1 MTTHRSK
8 IWEWLTSLKLAIVLA
23 SLATLVIMV
32 GSLIM
37 HYHPRLFG
45 DLDAVTLG
53 AFYPAAARQAP
64 LLTLWMPVAA
74 LLIIA
79 FAINT
84 LCCFLDWLPRL
95 RSRWRKTGE
104 YLIHLGFCLLVV
116 AFFWGQFSGYRT
128 AGNLLAVG
136 ETLNLPQHPGL
147 SLRLDDFRPIFD
159 ESGRRPLDMVNEL
172 TLLRNGKEMFRQQ
185 VRTNHPLNHQ
195 GLIVLASSFQQE
207 ADGFSFHAPGFG
219 RVDLQEDTRLIL
231 PGGATLAVLDF
242 LPTAHRLGE
251 RVVAMGPD
259 LNNPAL
265 HLQLMASDGQLR
277 WQGWYFLRQGPPA
290 ALIEQGL
297 SLRPLQPIVRTSSV
311 LTINYDPGA
320 SMALAGGV
328 LMGTGVLI
336 AIFSYYAKR
345 RRQDRPHVV

>member
-1 MTTHRSK
+1 MATQGNK
-8 IWEWLTSLKLAIVLA
+8 IWYWLTSLKLAIVLA
-23 SLATLVIMV
+23 SLATLVIMI
-32 GSLIM
+32 GSLVM

-53 AFYPAAARQAP
+53 TFYPAAARQAP

-79 FAINT
+79 FAVNT

-116 AFFWGQFSGYRT
+116 AFFWGQLSGYRT

-136 ETLNLPQHPGL
+136 ETRPLHRHPGL
-147 SLRLDDFRPIFD
+147 SLRLDDFQPVFD
-159 ESGRRPLDMVNEL
+159 ESGRRPLDMFNEL
-172 TLLRNGKEMFRQQ
+172 TLLRNGEEIVRQQ
-185 VRTNHPLNHQ
+185 VRTNHPLSHQ
-195 GLIVLASSFQQE
+195 GLIILASSFQQE
-207 ADGFSFHAPGFG
+207 ASGFSFHAPGFG
-219 RVDLQEDTRLIL
+219 RLDLQAGSRLEL
-231 PGGATLAVLDF
+231 PGDATLAVLDF
-242 LPTAHRLGE
+242 LPTARRLGE
-251 RVVAMGPD
+251 RVVAMGTT
-259 LNNPAL
+259 LNDPAL
-265 HLQLMASDGQLR
+265 HLQLTGGDGQIR

-290 ALIEQGL
+290 ALAEQGL
-297 SLRPLQPIVRTSSV
+297 HLRPLQPVVRTSSV

-320 SMALAGGV
+320 SLALTGGV

-336 AIFSYYAKR
+336 AIVSYYAKR
-345 RRQDRPHVV
+345 RRQDRPLIV

>member
-1 MTTHRSK
+1 MTTQGNK
-8 IWEWLTSLKLAIVLA
+8 IWKWLTSLKLAIVLA
-23 SLATLVIMV
+23 SSATLVIMV
-32 GSLIM
+32 GSLVM

-79 FAINT
+79 FAVNT

-136 ETLNLPQHPGL
+136 ETLNLPEQPGL
-147 SLRLDDFRPIFD
+147 SLRLDDFRPVFD

-172 TLLRNGKEMFRQQ
+172 TLLRNGEEIASKQ
-185 VRTNHPLNHQ
+185 VRTNHPLSYQ
-195 GLIVLASSFQQE
+195 GLVVLASSFQQE
-207 ADGFSFHAPGFG
+207 ASGFSFHAPGFG
-219 RVDLQEDTRLIL
+219 RMDLEDGTRLTL
-231 PGGATLAVLDF
+231 PGGDTLSVLNF
-242 LPTAHRLGE
+242 LPTARRQGE
-251 RVVAMGPD
+251 RVVARGNT
-259 LNNPAL
+259 LNDPAL
-265 HLQLMASDGQLR
+265 HLQLMGNDGRMR

-290 ALIEQGL
+290 ALVEQGL
-297 SLRPLQPIVRTSSV
+297 NLRPLQPIVRTSSV

-320 SMALAGGV
+320 NLALVGGILMGAGV
-328 LMGTGVLI
+328 LV

-345 RRQDRPHVV
+345 RRQDRPQVV